1 MKSVICLAHS
11 RWSSDP
17 ERTQH
22 LMRLIE
28 GANIIY
34 FELSVTDHASR
45 CFLKKFDGESREPHP
60 GVKIYR
66 VPPIYFREK
75 GNTPFEKWTLKRAVS
90 FINARLQRLHVR
102 DGLLWCAT
110 PLFAD
115 YVEQIQH
122 RGMVYDCYRS
132 WDKYPAELE
141 SRLAFDADVVFAAS
155 DNLMEH
161 VSPCNRNTVLLPY
174 GVHYD
179 FLAKTQGQDIQLDPV
194 IAELPKP
201 VFGYLGTV
209 KPELQLH
216 PMLKAAKEH
225 PEWSFVIIGRVQRGH
240 PEVERL
246 HRYKNVYVLGRRKP
260 EEILGCLAACD
271 VCIDLLH
278 NDIADE
284 DVVRERVYAYF
295 AAEKPVACMYPR
307 RYVPEFPDV
316 IYGAHSDE
324 EFEQCCLCA
333 ANELGHRK
341 RMARASYAKDADW
354 SNRAA
359 VMNQVLRDNGLL

>member
-11 RWSSDP
+11 RWSDDP

-22 LMRLIE
+22 LMQLIE
-28 GANIIY
+28 GADIIY
-34 FELSVTDHASR
+34 FELSVIDHVGK
-45 CFLKKFDGESREPHP
+45 CFLKKTDRESREPHS
-60 GVKIYR
+60 GVQVYR
-66 VPPIYFREK
+66 VPPIYFHK
-75 GNTPFEKWTLKRAVS
+75 DGTTLIEKWTLKRAVAY
-90 FINARLQRLHVR
+90 INARLQRLHVR

-115 YVEQIQH
+115 YVDQIQH

-132 WDKYPAELE
+132 WDRYPEKLE
-141 SRLAFDADVVFAAS
+141 SHLAFDADVVFAAS
-155 DNLMEH
+155 DNLLEH
-161 VSPCNRNTVLLPY
+161 VAPCNRNTVLLPY
-174 GVHYD
+174 GVHYG
-179 FLAKTQGQDIQLDPV
+179 LLERAQDPDIRLDPV
-194 IAELPKP
+194 IVGLPKP

-209 KPELQLH
+209 KPGLQLH
-216 PMLKAAKEH
+216 PMLKVAKEH

-240 PEVERL
+240 PETERL
-246 HRYKNVYVLGRRKP
+246 HRYKNVYVLGRRAP
-260 EEILGCLAACD
+260 EDVPGCLAACD
-271 VCIDLLH
+271 AFVDLLH

-284 DVVRERVYAYF
+284 DVVRDRIYAYF
-295 AAEKPVACMYPR
+295 AAGKPVACVYPR

-316 IYGAHSDE
+316 IYGAHTDE

-341 RMARASYAKDADW
+341 KMIREAYAKEADW

-359 VMNQVLRDNGLL
+359 VMNRVLRDNGLL